1 MLGLS
6 RSIVAGLIAEG
17 FVAPTR
23 GKRNEWRFTFQD
35 LMLLRT
41 AHALQASKIPPR
53 RILRSL
59 ARLKATLPQEL
70 PLTGLRITAI
80 GADVAVR
87 DRDGQWQADSGQ
99 LLMDFDVAP
108 VAGSVAFLARESSPP
123 APPGASA
130 WFERGAGSRGHRP
143 RRGRGRVPAGAGA
156 GAGPRGGL
164 AEPGRD
170 AQRCRPLRRTGGA
183 VRRRGCALPGLGAA
197 ALQPCRR
204 AGPSGT
210 PGRGGSELRTAAWR
224 STRRWPT
231 RTTTWAGCANSSA
244 TSAVPAPLQRLPDG
258 LQRLGLPAWLSE
270 GRSKTPLTARTGPSA
285 TSRSRA
291 SRAAM
296 SPPRAPNWPSSC
308 RSTTPAGCTTTSGSK
323 LDGVMLSWAVPK
335 GPSYD
340 PKDMRMAIHVEDHPL
355 SYNSFEGTIPRGAVR
370 CRHGHRLG
378 PRQLG
383 SRPPTRT
390 RG

>member
-23 GKRNEWRFTFQD
+23 GRRNEWRFTFQD

-108 VAGSVAFLARESSPP
+108 VAGSVAFLARDTAPP
-123 APPGASA
+123 APPGAPA
-130 WFERGAGSRGHRP
+130 WFERGLALEATDPAG
-143 RRGRGRVPAGAGA
+143 GRGRVPAGAGA
-156 GAGPRGGL
+156 GARPRRGL
-164 AEPGRD
+164 PEPGRD
-170 AQRCRPLRRTGGA
+170 AQRGRPLRRAGRA
-183 VRRRGCALPGLGAA
+183 LRRGRGALPGVGADP
-197 ALQPCRR
+197 LQPRRR
-204 AGPSGT
+204 ARPSGT
-210 PGRGGSELRTAAWR
+210 PARGGGELRAAASR

-231 RTTTWAGCANSSA
+231 RTTTWAGCASSSA
-244 TSAVPAPLQRLPDG
+244 TSA
-258 LQRLGLPAWLSE
+258 
-270 GRSKTPLTARTGPSA
+270 ARFA
-285 TSRSRA
+285 TSA
-291 SRAAM
+291 PTAA
-296 SPPRAPNWPSSC
+296 A
-308 RSTTPAGCTTTSGSK
+308 
-323 LDGVMLSWAVPK
+323 
-335 GPSYD
+335 
-340 PKDMRMAIHVEDHPL
+340 AI
-355 SYNSFEGTIPRGAVR
+355 
-370 CRHGHRLG
+370 
-378 PRQLG
+378 
-383 SRPPTRT
+383 
-390 RG
+390 